1 VAGRHSRRDRWSAP
15 KDRDLQL
22 SPESVSPPA
31 LPVVWRPKKGRI
43 VAYGF
48 AGVIVLGALLL
59 AILLPPPFT
68 VPDKAAMFALSLV
81 VAGILHLLGRCR
93 VEADEQGITVVNP
106 LRVHRYEWSEVIG
119 VTLILNEPWAKID
132 FTDGSTIGAMGLQ
145 GSEKDRTVRQ
155 VRELAALIKE
165 RGEADEDR

>member
-1 VAGRHSRRDRWSAP
+1 VVCL

-22 SPESVSPPA
+22 SPENVSPPA

-48 AGVIVLGALLL
+48 AVVIVLGALFL
-59 AILLPPPFT
+59 AIFLPPLFT
-68 VPDKAAMFALSLV
+68 IADKIAIFALGV
-81 VAGILHLLGRCR
+81 VIAGILHLLGRCR
-93 VEADEQGITVVNP
+93 VEADERGVTVVNP
-106 LRVHRYEWSEVIG
+106 LRAHRYEWSEVLG
-119 VTLILNEPWAKID
+119 VTLIVNEPWAKID
-132 FTDGSTIGAMGLQ
+132 FTDGATIGAMGLQ

-165 RGEADEDR
+165 HGEADEAR